1 MNFIF
6 IHLSVFTYIKSW
18 CFLFILMTV
27 ELDIS
32 IYIIDTVLTL
42 IQMKHCFILDSK
54 HGSHYMSVLVR
65 LPLCASMRPVCLQ
78 SSVVNKEVCEGL
90 DMALTGGWEILRLAQ

>member
-1 MNFIF
+1 MDFIF

-27 ELDIS
+27 ELGIS

-42 IQMKHCFILDSK
+42 IQMKHCFIFD
-54 HGSHYMSVLVR
+54 
-65 LPLCASMRPVCLQ
+65 
-78 SSVVNKEVCEGL
+78 
-90 DMALTGGWEILRLAQ
+90 